1 VLHCGVALT
10 LVPAHS
16 VIAVAH
22 CPALPSPAAHPGA
35 SAPGS
40 CVHLVSRA
48 FKPAALGRAQA
59 SSAGFPPR
67 SSSLDAIQRHLDA
80 FPLPLKMMLD
90 FISVVC
96 HSALLQPLQTSSFP
110 LKHLPLNSR
119 LCAGFARQDLSIS
132 SSPTFL
138 CPLPAG
144 GFLANDVHVLRGL
157 NHPLLVMQH
166 KAS

>member
-1 VLHCGVALT
+1 MHCRVPLA
-10 LVPAHS
+10 LVPVHS
-16 VIAVAH
+16 VIAVD
-22 CPALPSPAAHPGA
+22 PSPAIPCCTPWCFSSWLMYA
-35 SAPGS
+35 
-40 CVHLVSRA
+40 LVSRA

-59 SSAGFPPR
+59 SSAGFPPC
-67 SSSLDAIQRHLDA
+67 SSSLDAIQHHLDT
-80 FPLPLKMMLD
+80 FPLLLKMMLD
-90 FISVVC
+90 FILVVC
-96 HSALLQPLQTSSFP
+96 HSVLLQPLQTSRFP
-110 LKHLPLNSR
+110 LKHLPLNSK

-144 GFLANDVHVLRGL
+144 GFLVNDVHVLHGL